1 MAELPRSTE
10 AGAGYSNL
18 LEAFDAGAAAAAHAC
33 ASLSGPPSC
42 CLVFATT
49 GYDPQA
55 LLAGIRSVTGSA
67 ALAGC
72 SGEGVISGACSDER
86 RRAVTVLAIRSHG
99 IRFAV
104 AARDDYGAATESCAR
119 ALAAELRTEGDADLA
134 GVILLTDGLLGD
146 CSRFLAAFQA
156 ALPAHTVVVGGCA
169 ADDMA
174 FERTYQYAGEQV
186 LSAGVVAVAV
196 RGTAELRVAV
206 SHGCAPIGL
215 PSTITRASD
224 GWIMEIDG
232 RPAWEVMRDYL
243 GAEAEDLNAE
253 GMTHLSLGRPLVP
266 DLAGDDDAF
275 VVRIPTALDPTTG
288 ALFFPGGGLVE
299 GERVRIMR
307 RDPDRIRRS
316 AEQCARQLAGP
327 RTPAFVLQFDCAGRG
342 RVMFGNCAA
351 EEVVRPLQR
360 MLPGGTAWVGLHTFG
375 EIAPLGEKLHYHNY
389 TVALCT
395 VYG

>member
-1 MAELPRSTE
+1 MAEQSRSTE

-18 LEAFDAGAAAAAHAC
+18 LEAFDAGAAAASQAC
-33 ASLSGPPSC
+33 APLLGPPSF
-42 CLVFATT
+42 CLVFATI
-49 GYDPQA
+49 GYDPRA
-55 LLAGIRSVTGSA
+55 LLAGIRSVIGTA

-72 SGEGVISGACSDER
+72 SGEGVISGSCSDER
-86 RRAVTVLAIRSHG
+86 SRAVTVLAIRS
-99 IRFAV
+99 RDMQFAV

-119 ALAAELRTEGDADLA
+119 ALAAELCASGDADLV

-146 CSRFLAAFQA
+146 CTRFLAAFQA
-156 ALPAHTVVVGGCA
+156 ALPVHTTVVGGCA

-174 FERTYQYAGEQV
+174 FERTYQYAGDEV

-196 RGTAELRVAV
+196 RGAAELKVAV
-206 SHGCAPIGL
+206 SHGCTPIGL
-215 PSTITRASD
+215 PSTITRARD

-243 GAEAEDLNAE
+243 GPEAQDLNAE
-253 GMTHLSLGRPLVP
+253 GMSHLSLGRPLVP
-266 DLAGDDDAF
+266 ERAGDHDAF
-275 VVRIPTALDPTTG
+275 VVRIPTALDQTTG

-299 GERVRIMR
+299 GEQVRIMR
-307 RDPDRIRRS
+307 RDADRIQRS
-316 AEQCARQLAGP
+316 AAQCASELAQA

-342 RVMFGNCAA
+342 QVMFGNCVA

-360 MLPGGTAWVGLHTFG
+360 ALPGSTAWVGLHTFG
-375 EIAPLGEKLHYHNY
+375 EIAPLGAKLHYHNY